1 MAKIKIKVPVDIY
14 DELFRLLEAGGVQL
28 KPDDDLVISKDI
40 KMEMPGVNYKQVT
53 IRRDVL
59 TAVVPAYKAP
69 VTESDYEVTDSAHF
83 IKFVDDAY
91 NYIMTGEKPKPEP
104 TATTNVVTPKGWK

>member
-28 KPDDDLVISKDI
+28 KPDDDLVITKDI

-53 IRRDVL
+53 IRRDIL
-59 TAVVPAYKAP
+59 TAIVPAYKAP
-69 VTESDYEVTDSAHF
+69 IDEREMEVTDSLHF
-83 IKFVDDAY
+83 IRFVDDVY
-91 NYIMTGEKPKPEP
+91 KYILEGTKPS
-104 TATTNVVTPKGWK
+104 NVITPAKTETKWK